1 MVTRGVSQPPFS
13 FIFAEAPLILCK
25 EDLENLKIFFA
36 KYQRSWCLPLGREPS
51 QEAFGWQRVCS
62 FPPVQAGRTYPWN
75 SNPLVTCRVCRERG
89 QEAVSRA
96 WWLGVFH
103 SLHFWMTTRMLS
115 SCGASRPHLPLK
127 FDTPLSLEESV
138 EKEDKIFFAVV
149 SKWARGVSQP
159 PFPSFIFAEAP
170 LILCKEDLEKILIH
184 PLLIQRQ
191 KVPLGKSPGRSKST
205 G

>member
-103 SLHFWMTTRMLS
+103 SLHLVLS
-115 SCGASRPHLPLK
+115 LPRLLWYFAKKILRISRSSLQSIKGADVSLLAGNPPKKLLDDNAYVLFLRCKQAAPTPEIRI
-127 FDTPLSLEESV
+127 PLSLVEYV
-138 EKEDKIFFAVV
+138 EKEDKKQWVEHGDSGCFTA
-149 SKWARGVSQP
+149 SM
-159 PFPSFIFAEAP
+159 
-170 LILCKEDLEKILIH
+170 
-184 PLLIQRQ
+184 
-191 KVPLGKSPGRSKST
+191 
-205 G
+205 